1 VAASND
7 LTEFVGLALGRG
19 IPRAD
24 VEEVLN
30 RAGWSRD
37 QAYSALASYA
47 DVSFPI
53 PVPKPKAYLSARE
66 AFLYLLL
73 FGTLYISA
81 FNVGAL
87 AFHFINR
94 IFPDA
99 VVPGVAVYERQA
111 VRWALSSLI
120 VSFPVF
126 LYLSTSI
133 ARGVR
138 LDPAKRRSN
147 VRRWLMYLTIF
158 VAASVLIGDVMSL
171 IYNALGGEL
180 TIRFVLKALAVG
192 TIAGMTF
199 SYYLSDLRLE
209 DTKAPADPPSWT
221 RLVAWFA
228 VLSVVAVTV
237 AGLFAIGP
245 PVDERA
251 RRLDDRRV
259 EDLEAISR
267 AADVYFERHHG
278 LPGSLAALGRQ
289 GGLSIKEQD
298 PLGAAYEYRITGAEA
313 YELCATFERESE
325 EGRRFGGFW
334 SHEAGRQCY
343 PLKIRQAQ

>member
-1 VAASND
+1 VAASNE

-19 IPRAD
+19 VPRAD
-24 VEEVLN
+24 VEEVLHG
-30 RAGWSRD
+30 AGWSRD
-37 QAYSALASYA
+37 QVQSALGSYA

-87 AFHFINR
+87 VFHFINQ

-99 VVPGVAVYERQA
+99 SVRGHAIYERQA

-126 LYLSTSI
+126 AYLSMSI
-133 ARGVR
+133 ERSVR
-138 LDPAKRRSN
+138 ADPAKRRSN

-158 VAASVLIGDVMSL
+158 VAASVIIGDVMSL

-180 TIRFVLKALAVG
+180 TIRFVLKALTIG

-209 DTKAPADPPSWT
+209 DTNAPADPPAWT

-228 VLSVVAVTV
+228 ALSVVAVTV
-237 AGLFAIGP
+237 AGLFAIGSP
-245 PVDERA
+245 SDERA

-267 AADVYFERHHG
+267 ATDVYYQRHHE
-278 LPGSLAALGRQ
+278 LPASLAALGHE
-289 GGLSIKEQD
+289 GGFSIKEQD
-298 PLGAAYEYRITGAEA
+298 PLGTAYEYRITGAEA

-325 EGRRFGGFW
+325 EGRRFDGVW
-334 SHEAGRQCY
+334 SHAAGSRCF
-343 PLKIRQAQ
+343 PLKVRESH